1 MEYIGELSALAA
13 ALMWSFSSILFT
25 SVVIK
30 IGSVQLNFWR
40 LIIAAI
46 LLGLT
51 LYIVNMPINLTLN
64 QILLLS
70 FSGIIGLILGDTF
83 LFLSFKEI
91 GPRLSMLIMA
101 SNPAIAAIIAFFI
114 LDEKLSIIAI
124 AGMFLTLSGIYI
136 VIANKTEKIESKF
149 KISGKGILFAFF
161 GALGQSI
168 GLILTKMAFNDGDLN
183 GLVATETRII
193 AAIIIMLPPLLIT
206 GRFINPI
213 SLFGKDLK
221 LFATLTLSSFIGPY
235 LGINLSYVAIIY
247 TKIGIAATLM
257 ALVPIIMLPLSVIVY
272 KEKLSPASVIGTII
286 TVAGVAILFLR

>member
-1 MEYIGELSALAA
+1 
-13 ALMWSFSSILFT
+13 
-25 SVVIK
+25 
-30 IGSVQLNFWR
+30 
-40 LIIAAI
+40 
-46 LLGLT
+46 
-51 LYIVNMPINLTLN
+51 MPINLTLN

-101 SNPAIAAIIAFFI
+101 SNPAIAALIAFFI
-114 LDEKLSIIAI
+114 LDEQLSIIAI
-124 AGMFLTLSGIYI
+124 AGMLLTLSGIYI
-136 VIANKTEKIESKF
+136 VIANKTEKIESIF
-149 KISGKGILFAFF
+149 KISGKGILFAFL
-161 GALGQSI
+161 GAMGQSI

-193 AAIIIMLPPLLIT
+193 AAVIFMFPALLIT
-206 GRFINPI
+206 GRFINPF
-213 SLFGKDLK
+213 SLFGKDVK
-221 LFATLTLSSFIGPY
+221 LFATLTLSSIIGPY

-257 ALVPIIMLPLSVIVY
+257 SLVPIIMLPLSVIVY
-272 KEKLSPASVIGTII
+272 KEKLSLTSVIGTII